1 MRSIKAIILTAIL
14 SVFVATVNAQERSFK
29 WDKLMN
35 AIISV
40 ESKGDTNAKKGN
52 SAGILQLTPIAVA
65 QCNKILKEK
74 KSKKRY
80 TLADRF
86 NANKSKEMFVL
97 IQEYYNPQHNIERA
111 IRLWN
116 GGPNYSVSRT
126 QKYYQ
131 RVMKY
136 YRR

>member
-1 MRSIKAIILTAIL
+1 MRSIKTIILTAIL
-14 SVFVATVNAQERSFK
+14 SVFVSTVNAQAKGFK
-29 WDKLMN
+29 WDKLIN

-40 ESKGDTNAKKGN
+40 ESKGDTNAKRGN
-52 SAGILQLTPIAVA
+52 SAGILQLTPIAVE
-65 QCNKILKEK
+65 QCNKILKEQ

-86 NANKSKEMFVL
+86 SSDKSKEMFVL
-97 IQEYYNPQHNIERA
+97 IQEYYNPQHNIEKA

-116 GGPNYSVSRT
+116 GGPNSSVSRT

-131 RVMKY
+131 KVMENYKK
-136 YRR
+136 

>member
-1 MRSIKAIILTAIL
+1 MRSIIIILTAIL
-14 SVFVATVNAQERSFK
+14 SVFVTTVNAQEKSFK

-40 ESKGDTNAKKGN
+40 ESNGDTNAKRGN
-52 SAGILQLTPIAVA
+52 SAGILQLTPIAVE

-86 NANKSKEMFVL
+86 NAEKSKEMFIL
-97 IQEYYNPQHNIERA
+97 IQEHYNPQHNIEKA

-131 RVMKY
+131 KVMKNY
-136 YRR
+136 KS

>member
-14 SVFVATVNAQERSFK
+14 SVFVPTVNAQETSTK

-40 ESKGDTNAKKGN
+40 ESNGNTNAKKGN
-52 SAGILQLTPIAVA
+52 SAGILQLTPIAVK
-65 QCNKILKEK
+65 QCNKILKEQ

-86 NANKSKEMFVL
+86 NTDKSKEMFIL

-116 GGPNYSVSRT
+116 GGPNYSIKKT

-131 RVMKY
+131 KVMRY
-136 YRR
+136 YNS

>member
-14 SVFVATVNAQERSFK
+14 SVFVSTVNAQAKSFK

-40 ESKGDTNAKKGN
+40 ESKGDTNAKRGN
-52 SAGILQLTPIAVA
+52 SAGILQLTPIAVK
-65 QCNKILKEK
+65 QCNKILKEQ

-86 NANKSKEMFVL
+86 NANKSKEMFIL
-97 IQEYYNPQHNIERA
+97 IQEYYNPQHNIEKA

-116 GGPNYSVSRT
+116 GGPNYSARKT

-131 RVMKY
+131 KVLKY
-136 YRR
+136 YNT

>member
-1 MRSIKAIILTAIL
+1 MRSIIIILTAIL
-14 SVFVATVNAQERSFK
+14 SVFVTTVNAQEKSFK

-40 ESKGDTNAKKGN
+40 ESKGDTNAKGGN
-52 SAGILQLTPIAVA
+52 SAGILQLTPITVK
-65 QCNKILKEK
+65 QCNKILKEQ

-86 NANKSKEMFVL
+86 NANKSKEMFIL
-97 IQEYYNPQHNIERA
+97 IQEYYNPQHNIEKA

-116 GGPNYSVSRT
+116 GGPNYSVSKT

-131 RVMKY
+131 KVLKKY
-136 YRR
+136 KS

>member
-14 SVFVATVNAQERSFK
+14 SVFVTTVNAQERSFK

-40 ESKGDTNAKKGN
+40 ESKGDTNAKRGN

-86 NANKSKEMFVL
+86 NAEKSKEMFIL
-97 IQEYYNPQHNIERA
+97 IQEYYNPQHNIEKT

-116 GGPNYSVSRT
+116 DGRNYSARKT

-131 RVMKY
+131 KVLKKY
-136 YRR
+136 NS